1 MGYECWVPRYGCGCL
16 PQRCSACSCHS
27 MSTRVGHGGRVI
39 AGICSRGQ
47 RVSPVIA
54 IQWYSSDS
62 WVATRFARGD
72 PVSRPKTTLGEIHS
86 YKSIVRMEAKEREF
100 PHINDSCELPAS
112 RVLSAQFGSAV
123 STVRCMAL
131 LRTAIATSQVRRQWV
146 TSDGQHF
153 TSQAVQRFIRNSKAT
168 AAWELQTMP
177 SGMLGNNRIS
187 VEAKRGLGSA
197 NFLYRSQC
205 RTRRRWLMALVISC
219 MATLVH
225 LAAAA
230 SVRHDVDHPELV
242 PVADVSQIVRHTAAS
257 CLNKYIH
264 Q

>member
-131 LRTAIATSQVRRQWV
+131 LRNVIATI
-146 TSDGQHF
+146 H
-153 TSQAVQRFIRNSKAT
+153 A
-168 AAWELQTMP
+168 
-177 SGMLGNNRIS
+177 NN
-187 VEAKRGLGSA
+187 V
-197 NFLYRSQC
+197 
-205 RTRRRWLMALVISC
+205 
-219 MATLVH
+219 
-225 LAAAA
+225 
-230 SVRHDVDHPELV
+230 
-242 PVADVSQIVRHTAAS
+242 
-257 CLNKYIH
+257 
-264 Q
+264 